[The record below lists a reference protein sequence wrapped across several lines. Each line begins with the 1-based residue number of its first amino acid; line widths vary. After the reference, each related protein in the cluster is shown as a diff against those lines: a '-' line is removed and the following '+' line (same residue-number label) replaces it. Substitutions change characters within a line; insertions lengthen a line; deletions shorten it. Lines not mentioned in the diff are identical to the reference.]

1 MSKEKLPEA
10 VIDFANDV
18 EAACV
23 RLKQAIGEQHGVGIK
38 EETFTKLLG
47 WQESQGNKIGSFE
60 FTTRKANGN
69 SGAFNQ
75 VYNILKIN
83 NASIS
88 NRFQDKGYQ
97 FGYWLFDGKPDTIY
111 RQVLKGKE

>member
-1 MSKEKLPEA
+1 MSEEKLPEA

-23 RLKQAIGEQHGVGIK
+23 KLKLAIGEQHGVGIK

-47 WQESQGNKIGSFE
+47 WQESQGNKIGPFE

-75 VYNILKIN
+75 VYNILKVNNATIN
-83 NASIS
+83 N
-88 NRFQDKGYQ
+88 RFHGDGYW
-97 FGYWLFDGKPDTIY
+97 FGYWLFSGKPDTIY
-111 RQVLKGKE
+111 KQKVKTS